1 MKLTRRDLQTLPLQ
15 SLHTA
20 RNWSKADV
28 FGGERDGIRFVV
40 KDFKRAP
47 WWFKPFARSFLR
59 REWKALRSL
68 EGMAGVPRALARPD
82 ADAIVIEHAPG
93 VQMQTMESRTVPRDS
108 LLRLIELVQEIH
120 QRGVT
125 HGDLHQ
131 QNVLIDD
138 DGSICLID
146 WATAHIWKKSDAKKR
161 WLQDEFCA
169 LDRRALAKIKVHHGH
184 DLVTD
189 EDLRLLREGA
199 SRAYR
204 AVKKVRGIGEKLR
217 GKQHLGVLE
226 RKLNKIEEQRRTVDI
241 DRTS

>member
-1 MKLTRRDLQTLPLQ
+1 MKLTRQDLQTIPLE
-15 SLHTA
+15 SLHRA

-28 FGGERDGIRFVV
+28 FGGEREGVRFVV

-47 WWFKPFARSFLR
+47 WWFKPFARSFLK
-59 REWKALRSL
+59 REWKALREL
-68 EGMAGVPRALARPD
+68 EGLSGVPRALAMPD

-93 VQMQTMESRTVPRDS
+93 VQMQKMQSRTVPRES
-108 LLRLIELVQEIH
+108 LERLIELVQEVH
-120 QRGVT
+120 TRGVT

-131 QNVLIDD
+131 QNVLIDEQ
-138 DGSICLID
+138 GGICLID
-146 WATAHIWKKSDAKKR
+146 WATAHIWKRSHGGR
-161 WLQDEFCA
+161 SRLQEEFCA

-204 AVKKVRGIGEKLR
+204 AVKKLRGVGEKLR

-226 RKLNKIEEQRRTVDI
+226 RKMNKIEEQRRAVDG